1 LACFPVVLPSGA
13 GFSLR
18 IFFDIVLNFKY
29 IKCLFDKEFRMGKTL
44 AEKILA
50 DKAQK
55 ESVSAGDIVE
65 VQPDVLMSHD
75 NAALVI
81 RQFREIG
88 VSRVFDPEK
97 IVIPLDH
104 RVPAESVKT
113 ANAHREIRKFV
124 EEQGIRRF
132 YDVGEGVCHQ
142 IMVEKG
148 HVLPG
153 ELALGTDSHTTSYGC
168 ITAFST
174 GIGATEMAAVWAT
187 GKTWL
192 KVPETLK
199 IAVKGAFKP
208 NVYAKDL
215 ILFIIGLIKAD
226 GADYQSVEF
235 SGETIDRMSLSE
247 RFTLCNLAMEMGAK
261 CAFTPNDSV
270 VQSHFDSI
278 GKPRICV
285 NYSDL
290 DARYRDA
297 ILIDV
302 DGLEPQL
309 AVPHMVDQVKPVRVL
324 AGKTIH
330 QALLG
335 SCTNGRLD
343 DMEIAARV
351 LKGRRI
357 HPRVRLI
364 VVPASRN
371 VYAAMLKNGIL
382 EILLESGAVI
392 CNPGCGPCLG
402 AHQGI
407 LADGETCIATTNRNF
422 KGRMGSPNAEVFL
435 ASPATVAASALAGEI
450 AVPEPPRPASAE

>member
-1 LACFPVVLPSGA
+1 
-13 GFSLR
+13 
-18 IFFDIVLNFKY
+18 
-29 IKCLFDKEFRMGKTL
+29 LFDKEFRMGKTI

-50 DKAQK
+50 VKAGK

-65 VQPDVLMSHD
+65 VLPDVLMSHD

-88 VSRVFDPEK
+88 VSKVFDPEK

-132 YDVGEGVCHQ
+132 YDIGEGVCHQ

-199 IAVKGAFKP
+199 ITINGTFKP

-270 VQSHFDSI
+270 VRNHFDSI

-285 NYSDL
+285 NYPDP

-297 ILIDV
+297 ILIDA
-302 DGLEPQL
+302 DSLEPQL
-309 AVPHMVDQVKPVRVL
+309 AVPHTVDQVKPVRVV

-357 HPRVRLI
+357 HPRVRMI
-364 VVPASRN
+364 VVPASKS
-371 VYAAMLKNGIL
+371 VYAAMLQNGVL
-382 EILLESGAVI
+382 GILLESGAVI

-450 AVPEPPRPASAE
+450 AVPEPPHPASTE